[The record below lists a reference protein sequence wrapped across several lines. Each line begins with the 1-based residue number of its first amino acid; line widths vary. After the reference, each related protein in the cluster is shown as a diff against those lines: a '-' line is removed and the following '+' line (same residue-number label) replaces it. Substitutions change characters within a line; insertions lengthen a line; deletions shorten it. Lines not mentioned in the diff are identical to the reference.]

1 MKNYLLKIQYEGT
14 NFVGWQ
20 KQNLPHANNR
30 SVQQSVE
37 TALSKLLCQP
47 ITVNGAGRTDAGVH
61 GLGQAANFFAET
73 TVPAENMA
81 YALNGILPKD
91 IHITECK
98 EVPLDFH
105 ARYNALGKHYEY
117 YLLNKTYH
125 TAFSWRNAY
134 VCNYNLD
141 FGLMADMAEIFVGRH
156 SLKSFTANGNPVKS
170 YEREI
175 WHCGFTKVKNNTE
188 LPWQKTV
195 DLWKLS
201 IIGSGFLYKTVRLI
215 MGGLIAVGRGKI
227 TAAELRHALDNPGGI
242 IAPSA
247 PPEGLYMKEVFYD
260 KKLLEQR
267 VNIEKTCLKQAKAID
282 RTGL

>member
-14 NFVGWQ
+14 DFVGWQ
-20 KQNLPHANNR
+20 KQNLPNANNR
-30 SVQQSVE
+30 SVQESVE
-37 TALSKLLCQP
+37 IALSQLLCQP
-47 ITVNGAGRTDAGVH
+47 VTINGAGRTDAGVH
-61 GLGQAANFFAET
+61 GLGQTANFLADT

-81 YALNGILPKD
+81 YALNGMLPKD
-91 IHITECK
+91 IHILDCK

-105 ARYNALGKHYEY
+105 ARYSAIGKHYEY

-141 FGLMADMAEIFVGRH
+141 YDLMAETAKIFEGKH

-175 WHCGFTKVKNNTE
+175 WHCGITKVENNTE

-215 MGGLIAVGRGKI
+215 MGGLIAVSRGKI
-227 TAAELRHALDNPGGI
+227 TKEELQYALDNPGGI

-260 KKLLEQR
+260 QELLKER
-267 VNIEKTCLKQAKAID
+267 INLEKNLLK
-282 RTGL
+282 TGKNY